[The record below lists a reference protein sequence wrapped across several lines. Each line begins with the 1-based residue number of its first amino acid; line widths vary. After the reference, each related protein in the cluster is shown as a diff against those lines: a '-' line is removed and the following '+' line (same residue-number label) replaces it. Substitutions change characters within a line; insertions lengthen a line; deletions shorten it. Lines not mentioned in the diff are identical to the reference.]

1 MVDDELGGDSVKIE
15 RLVLGMVSTN
25 CYLISNEETKE
36 AICFDPADN
45 ADRILEVLKEKG
57 LTLKGILLT
66 HGHFDHISAAEEL
79 RKKTKVLLY
88 AMEAER
94 QLLTSPEINLSF
106 TFLGHPVIVNADEYL
121 QDGQEITLASFKI
134 KAIHT
139 PGHTAGGC
147 CYYFEKEGV
156 LVSGDTLFC
165 RTIGRTDFP
174 TGSYGTL
181 VDSIKNKLFVLP
193 DETIV
198 LPGHEDD
205 TTIGYEKKYNNEV

>member
-1 MVDDELGGDSVKIE
+1 MVDDKQGGDSVKID

-45 ADRILEVLKEKG
+45 ADRILEVLKEKD

-66 HGHFDHISAAEEL
+66 HGHFDHMSAAEEL
-79 RKKTKVLLY
+79 REKTKVLLY
-88 AMEAER
+88 AMEEER

-174 TGSYGTL
+174 TGSYSTL
-181 VDSIKNKLFVLP
+181 VDSIRNKLFALP